1 MKQFPIRISE
11 TIQYHFRLA
20 SLFKMTG
27 LLETSCQP
35 LNQSDPKLKSH
46 VTWSLAFWRQFEANN
61 MNHRWHPSISLV
73 CYLFSLR
80 PLWLHFFSVTKLK
93 WRPLYTTLQSRS
105 IWDYIQIRTWFHFV
119 VNQFFQ
125 LRCKTK
131 LKTTGVGF
139 ILPPC
144 ACSSLISSDKRKE
157 LNDNV
162 KFNRLYSL
170 H

>member
-11 TIQYHFRLA
+11 TIQCHFRLA

-80 PLWLHFFSVTKLK
+80 PLWLHFFLA
-93 WRPLYTTLQSRS
+93 
-105 IWDYIQIRTWFHFV
+105 
-119 VNQFFQ
+119 
-125 LRCKTK
+125 LRNSNGDHST
-131 LKTTGVGF
+131 
-139 ILPPC
+139 
-144 ACSSLISSDKRKE
+144 RH
-157 LNDNV
+157 
-162 KFNRLYSL
+162 YSL
-170 H
+170 EVFKITYKSALDSTLSWTSFSNSGAKPNWRRLGWVSFSLRAPAVLWSAAIKGMS